1 MKRLLTKCALLLALC
16 AALALPALADSVTD
30 TISVCIGYFGWTE
43 DEYVEKAKFSW
54 QELDDWYGGALDTHE
69 EFYSY
74 SNGGGRTYLV
84 YARGFYIRDLLD
96 YAGVDVN
103 SIASID
109 FFTKDHSNGAYRSFT
124 KYALLDQPRYYFP
137 NLAADPETGEL
148 YAWDGGDDLWV
159 GAYQVEPM
167 LALEDYTEWDTSG
180 FDFESYV
187 DESLFS
193 TGNRFHLFFGQQSP
207 EEAATSSAAKYV
219 YKILVT
225 FSGTP
230 VLSSEEQNLDLI
242 VGSDHALHVTADAED
257 DALTDYVQ
265 QNLQYVSSDPSVVSV
280 DQYGRLH
287 VNAEGDAVITASFG
301 QSSVSVNVHVGS
313 GGASGTGS
321 TSGTGTEPGG
331 EAASGT
337 LDLPKPEEAEAV
349 PVTEPVDARSVYIL
363 SGGAVSTGENGTTA
377 GEGMQDGSV
386 QLVLPEKAAQKTW
399 PVYAALAL
407 SVLPFEARA
416 ASDAWDGTVDISW
429 YDPAKTEYEIDTP
442 AKLAGLAALVNGMA
456 DPTAKK
462 IVGNTAYLVS
472 KKVDN
477 VMLVGVG
484 GERSEAEFE
493 TGWQP
498 AVRNLVLGS
507 GWIYAR
513 RMVGGIVGRVG
524 ETSNGVVIENCGN
537 RADIKNTDSK
547 GVGGIVGSAWGKGTI
562 RSCYNTGSVSTTYTC
577 PAGGILGSNEG
588 MDVYNCYSAGKIDTN
603 GAQYGRGIGGHD
615 TGSYTVAGCWYLS
628 GSDDDPAS
636 NGYYMGTSRR
646 ITVDVTAADQKTL
659 QSEAVLTA
667 LNTNGAVFA
676 QDAAGK
682 NDGYPILWFENGQK
696 GTDCQLTQASAAN
709 GAFTVSQTGAVR
721 FGTSVSLA
729 AQPAAGYRL
738 AYFTANGS
746 QILGDYYTV
755 TGDTEL
761 AAVFQKVKTA
771 SVTVPEYGAF
781 YLAAART
788 GYQLTADGME
798 YVEREALHTGDT
810 VLEGNILTLQTH
822 SYADAIPADG
832 ALEYREGY
840 QFSVSGAE
848 KNADGTYTVTGSGP
862 VVLRA

>member
-54 QELDDWYGGALDTHE
+54 QELDDWYGG
-69 EFYSY
+69 
-74 SNGGGRTYLV
+74 
-84 YARGFYIRDLLD
+84 
-96 YAGVDVN
+96 
-103 SIASID
+103 
-109 FFTKDHSNGAYRSFT
+109 
-124 KYALLDQPRYYFP
+124 
-137 NLAADPETGEL
+137 
-148 YAWDGGDDLWV
+148 DDLWV

-207 EEAATSSAAKYV
+207 EETAASSAAKYV

-462 IVGNTAYLVS
+462 IVGNMAYLVS

-524 ETSNGVVIENCGN
+524 ETSNGVIIENCGN

-547 GVGGIVGSAWGKGTI
+547 GVCGT
-562 RSCYNTGSVSTTYTC
+562 T
-577 PAGGILGSNEG
+577 E
-588 MDVYNCYSAGKIDTN
+588 
-603 GAQYGRGIGGHD
+603 
-615 TGSYTVAGCWYLS
+615 
-628 GSDDDPAS
+628 
-636 NGYYMGTSRR
+636 
-646 ITVDVTAADQKTL
+646 ADFTEEK
-659 QSEAVLTA
+659 
-667 LNTNGAVFA
+667 
-676 QDAAGK
+676 AAGK
-682 NDGYPILWFENGQK
+682 RIPSGVMALIVV
-696 GTDCQLTQASAAN
+696 SAAKAEEKPAEETKT
-709 GAFTVSQTGAVR
+709 GFTDVLDTDWFKADVEKAVESKLMT
-721 FGTSVSLA
+721 GTSATAFSPKGVTTRAMVVATL
-729 AQPAAGYRL
+729 YRL
-738 AYFTANGS
+738 AGSPEVTEKTAFTDVASGSYYEAAVAWAAKNEIASGTSATTFEPNKAVTREQLAKFLFNYAVYQGMDAVTLSENLSSFADHDIVSGYAAPAMQWAVGQGFINGTDGKLLPTGTATRCQFAAILNRFTAAQS
-746 QILGDYYTV
+746 
-755 TGDTEL
+755 
-761 AAVFQKVKTA
+761 AKA
-771 SVTVPEYGAF
+771 
-781 YLAAART
+781 
-788 GYQLTADGME
+788 
-798 YVEREALHTGDT
+798 
-810 VLEGNILTLQTH
+810 
-822 SYADAIPADG
+822 
-832 ALEYREGY
+832 
-840 QFSVSGAE
+840 
-848 KNADGTYTVTGSGP
+848 
-862 VVLRA
+862 

>member
-477 VMLVGVG
+477 VMLVGAG

-547 GVGGIVGSAWGKGTI
+547 GIGGIVGSAWGKGTI

>member
-137 NLAADPETGEL
+137 NLAAAPETGEL
-148 YAWDGGDDLWV
+148 YAWAGGDDLWV

-301 QSSVSVNVHVGS
+301 QSSVSVNVHIGS

-477 VMLVGVG
+477 VMLVGAGGGNVFDTVYTGGIDFDYKTVYLTADLDMGGRKGASGSWTGPNWTPIGGKFPMKPAEAAGDCMTLDTRFNGILDGQGHTIYNLYCNRYAAKGFPYNMAVG
-484 GERSEAEFE
+484 VVGFLGGNADYANGVSGERSEAEFE
-493 TGWQP
+493 TG
-498 AVRNLVLGS
+498 
-507 GWIYAR
+507 
-513 RMVGGIVGRVG
+513 
-524 ETSNGVVIENCGN
+524 
-537 RADIKNTDSK
+537 
-547 GVGGIVGSAWGKGTI
+547 
-562 RSCYNTGSVSTTYTC
+562 
-577 PAGGILGSNEG
+577 
-588 MDVYNCYSAGKIDTN
+588 
-603 GAQYGRGIGGHD
+603 
-615 TGSYTVAGCWYLS
+615 
-628 GSDDDPAS
+628 
-636 NGYYMGTSRR
+636 
-646 ITVDVTAADQKTL
+646 
-659 QSEAVLTA
+659 
-667 LNTNGAVFA
+667 
-676 QDAAGK
+676 
-682 NDGYPILWFENGQK
+682 
-696 GTDCQLTQASAAN
+696 
-709 GAFTVSQTGAVR
+709 
-721 FGTSVSLA
+721 
-729 AQPAAGYRL
+729 
-738 AYFTANGS
+738 
-746 QILGDYYTV
+746 
-755 TGDTEL
+755 
-761 AAVFQKVKTA
+761 
-771 SVTVPEYGAF
+771 
-781 YLAAART
+781 
-788 GYQLTADGME
+788 
-798 YVEREALHTGDT
+798 
-810 VLEGNILTLQTH
+810 
-822 SYADAIPADG
+822 
-832 ALEYREGY
+832 
-840 QFSVSGAE
+840 
-848 KNADGTYTVTGSGP
+848 
-862 VVLRA
+862 

>member
-180 FDFESYV
+180 SDFESYV

-477 VMLVGVG
+477 VMLVGAGGGNVFDTVYTGGIDFAYKTVYLTADLDMGGRKGASGSWTGPNWTPIGGKFPMKPAEAAGDCMTLDTRFNGILDGQGHTIYNLYCNRYAAKGFPYSMAVG
-484 GERSEAEFE
+484 VVGFLGGNADYANGVSGERSEAEFE
-493 TGWQP
+493 TG
-498 AVRNLVLGS
+498 
-507 GWIYAR
+507 
-513 RMVGGIVGRVG
+513 
-524 ETSNGVVIENCGN
+524 
-537 RADIKNTDSK
+537 
-547 GVGGIVGSAWGKGTI
+547 
-562 RSCYNTGSVSTTYTC
+562 
-577 PAGGILGSNEG
+577 
-588 MDVYNCYSAGKIDTN
+588 
-603 GAQYGRGIGGHD
+603 
-615 TGSYTVAGCWYLS
+615 
-628 GSDDDPAS
+628 
-636 NGYYMGTSRR
+636 
-646 ITVDVTAADQKTL
+646 
-659 QSEAVLTA
+659 
-667 LNTNGAVFA
+667 
-676 QDAAGK
+676 
-682 NDGYPILWFENGQK
+682 
-696 GTDCQLTQASAAN
+696 
-709 GAFTVSQTGAVR
+709 
-721 FGTSVSLA
+721 
-729 AQPAAGYRL
+729 
-738 AYFTANGS
+738 
-746 QILGDYYTV
+746 
-755 TGDTEL
+755 
-761 AAVFQKVKTA
+761 
-771 SVTVPEYGAF
+771 
-781 YLAAART
+781 
-788 GYQLTADGME
+788 
-798 YVEREALHTGDT
+798 
-810 VLEGNILTLQTH
+810 
-822 SYADAIPADG
+822 
-832 ALEYREGY
+832 
-840 QFSVSGAE
+840 
-848 KNADGTYTVTGSGP
+848 
-862 VVLRA
+862 

>member
-230 VLSSEEQNLDLI
+230 VLSSEEHNLDLI

-301 QSSVSVNVHVGS
+301 QSSVSTSVHVGS

-477 VMLVGVG
+477 VMLVGVS

-524 ETSNGVVIENCGN
+524 ETSNGVIIENCGN

-547 GVGGIVGSAWGKGTI
+547 GVGGTTEADFTSESATGKRMPSGVMALIVVSAAKAEEKPAEETK
-562 RSCYNTGSVSTTYTC
+562 TGFT
-577 PAGGILGSNEG
+577 
-588 MDVYNCYSAGKIDTN
+588 DVLDTDWFK
-603 GAQYGRGIGGHD
+603 AD
-615 TGSYTVAGCWYLS
+615 VEKAVESKLMT
-628 GSDDDPAS
+628 
-636 NGYYMGTSRR
+636 GTSA
-646 ITVDVTAADQKTL
+646 TTFSPKGVTTRAMVVATL
-659 QSEAVLTA
+659 
-667 LNTNGAVFA
+667 
-676 QDAAGK
+676 
-682 NDGYPILWFENGQK
+682 
-696 GTDCQLTQASAAN
+696 
-709 GAFTVSQTGAVR
+709 
-721 FGTSVSLA
+721 
-729 AQPAAGYRL
+729 YRL
-738 AYFTANGS
+738 AGSPEVTEKAAFTDVASGSYYEAAVAWAAKNEIASGTSATTFEPNKAVTREQLAKFLFNYAVYQGMDAVTLSENLSSFADHDTVSGYAVPAMQWAVGQGFINGTDGKLLPTGTATRCQFAAILNRFTAAQS
-746 QILGDYYTV
+746 
-755 TGDTEL
+755 
-761 AAVFQKVKTA
+761 AKA
-771 SVTVPEYGAF
+771 
-781 YLAAART
+781 
-788 GYQLTADGME
+788 
-798 YVEREALHTGDT
+798 
-810 VLEGNILTLQTH
+810 
-822 SYADAIPADG
+822 
-832 ALEYREGY
+832 
-840 QFSVSGAE
+840 
-848 KNADGTYTVTGSGP
+848 
-862 VVLRA
+862 

>member
-1 MKRLLTKCALLLALC
+1 MKRLLTKC
-16 AALALPALADSVTD
+16 ALALPALADSVTD

-54 QELDDWYGGALDTHE
+54 QELDDWYGG
-69 EFYSY
+69 
-74 SNGGGRTYLV
+74 
-84 YARGFYIRDLLD
+84 
-96 YAGVDVN
+96 
-103 SIASID
+103 
-109 FFTKDHSNGAYRSFT
+109 
-124 KYALLDQPRYYFP
+124 
-137 NLAADPETGEL
+137 
-148 YAWDGGDDLWV
+148 DDLWV

-180 FDFESYV
+180 LDFESYV

-301 QSSVSVNVHVGS
+301 QSSVSISVHVGS

-337 LDLPKPEEAEAV
+337 LDLPKPEEAEAI
-349 PVTEPVDARSVYIL
+349 PVTGPVDARSVYIL

-524 ETSNGVVIENCGN
+524 ETSNGVIIENCGN

-547 GVGGIVGSAWGKGTI
+547 GVCGT
-562 RSCYNTGSVSTTYTC
+562 T
-577 PAGGILGSNEG
+577 E
-588 MDVYNCYSAGKIDTN
+588 
-603 GAQYGRGIGGHD
+603 
-615 TGSYTVAGCWYLS
+615 
-628 GSDDDPAS
+628 
-636 NGYYMGTSRR
+636 
-646 ITVDVTAADQKTL
+646 ADFTEEK
-659 QSEAVLTA
+659 
-667 LNTNGAVFA
+667 
-676 QDAAGK
+676 AAGK
-682 NDGYPILWFENGQK
+682 RMPSGVMALIVV
-696 GTDCQLTQASAAN
+696 SAAKAEEKPAEEKPAEETKT
-709 GAFTVSQTGAVR
+709 GFTDVLDTDWFKADVEKAVESKLMT
-721 FGTSVSLA
+721 GTSATTFSPKGVTTRAMVVATL
-729 AQPAAGYRL
+729 YRL
-738 AYFTANGS
+738 AGSPEVTEKAAFTDVASGSYYEAAVAWAAKNEIASGTSATTFEPNKAVTREQLAKFLFNYAVYQGMDAVTLSENLSSFADHDTVSGYAVPAMQWAVGQGFINGTDGKLLPTGTATRCQFAAILNRFTAAQS
-746 QILGDYYTV
+746 TK
-755 TGDTEL
+755 
-761 AAVFQKVKTA
+761 A
-771 SVTVPEYGAF
+771 
-781 YLAAART
+781 
-788 GYQLTADGME
+788 
-798 YVEREALHTGDT
+798 
-810 VLEGNILTLQTH
+810 
-822 SYADAIPADG
+822 
-832 ALEYREGY
+832 
-840 QFSVSGAE
+840 
-848 KNADGTYTVTGSGP
+848 
-862 VVLRA
+862 

>member
-54 QELDDWYGGALDTHE
+54 QELDDWY
-69 EFYSY
+69 
-74 SNGGGRTYLV
+74 
-84 YARGFYIRDLLD
+84 
-96 YAGVDVN
+96 
-103 SIASID
+103 
-109 FFTKDHSNGAYRSFT
+109 
-124 KYALLDQPRYYFP
+124 
-137 NLAADPETGEL
+137 
-148 YAWDGGDDLWV
+148 GGDDLWV

-301 QSSVSVNVHVGS
+301 QSSVSISVHVGS

-399 PVYAALAL
+399 PVYAALTL

-462 IVGNTAYLVS
+462 IVGNTAHLVS

-477 VMLVGVG
+477 VMLVGVS

-537 RADIKNTDSK
+537 RADIKSTDSK
-547 GVGGIVGSAWGKGTI
+547 GVGG
-562 RSCYNTGSVSTTYTC
+562 TTE
-577 PAGGILGSNEG
+577 A
-588 MDVYNCYSAGKIDTN
+588 DF
-603 GAQYGRGIGGHD
+603 
-615 TGSYTVAGCWYLS
+615 
-628 GSDDDPAS
+628 
-636 NGYYMGTSRR
+636 TSE
-646 ITVDVTAADQKTL
+646 
-659 QSEAVLTA
+659 S
-667 LNTNGAVFA
+667 
-676 QDAAGK
+676 AAGK
-682 NDGYPILWFENGQK
+682 RMPSGVMALIVV
-696 GTDCQLTQASAAN
+696 SAAKAEEKPAEEKPAEETKT
-709 GAFTVSQTGAVR
+709 GFTDVLDTDWFKADVEKAVESKLMT
-721 FGTSVSLA
+721 GTSATTFSPKGVTTRAMVVATL
-729 AQPAAGYRL
+729 YRL
-738 AYFTANGS
+738 AGSPEVTEKAAFTDVASGSYYEAAAAWAAKNEIASGTSATTFGPNKAVTREQLAKFLFNYAVYQGMDAVTLSENLSSFADHDTVSGYAVPAMQWAVGQGFINGTDGKLLPTGTATRCQFAAILNRFTAAQS
-746 QILGDYYTV
+746 
-755 TGDTEL
+755 
-761 AAVFQKVKTA
+761 AKA
-771 SVTVPEYGAF
+771 
-781 YLAAART
+781 
-788 GYQLTADGME
+788 
-798 YVEREALHTGDT
+798 
-810 VLEGNILTLQTH
+810 
-822 SYADAIPADG
+822 
-832 ALEYREGY
+832 
-840 QFSVSGAE
+840 
-848 KNADGTYTVTGSGP
+848 
-862 VVLRA
+862 

>member
-159 GAYQVEPM
+159 SAYQVEPM

>member
-301 QSSVSVNVHVGS
+301 QSSVSVNVHIGS

-477 VMLVGVG
+477 VMLVGVS

-659 QSEAVLTA
+659 QSEAILTA
-667 LNTNGAVFA
+667 LNPNGAVFA

>member
-54 QELDDWYGGALDTHE
+54 QELDDWYGG
-69 EFYSY
+69 
-74 SNGGGRTYLV
+74 
-84 YARGFYIRDLLD
+84 
-96 YAGVDVN
+96 
-103 SIASID
+103 
-109 FFTKDHSNGAYRSFT
+109 
-124 KYALLDQPRYYFP
+124 
-137 NLAADPETGEL
+137 
-148 YAWDGGDDLWV
+148 DDLWV

-167 LALEDYTEWDTSG
+167 LALEDYTEWDTSS
-180 FDFESYV
+180 FDFERYV

-301 QSSVSVNVHVGS
+301 QSSVSINVHVGS

-377 GEGMQDGSV
+377 GEGMQDGIV

-416 ASDAWDGTVDISW
+416 ASDAWGGTVDISW

-442 AKLAGLAALVNGMA
+442 AKLAGLAVLVNGMA

-472 KKVDN
+472 KRVDN
-477 VMLVGVG
+477 VMLVGAG

-498 AVRNLVLGS
+498 AVCNLVLGS

-524 ETSNGVVIENCGN
+524 ETSNGVIIENCGN

-547 GVGGIVGSAWGKGTI
+547 GVCGT
-562 RSCYNTGSVSTTYTC
+562 TE
-577 PAGGILGSNEG
+577 A
-588 MDVYNCYSAGKIDTN
+588 DF
-603 GAQYGRGIGGHD
+603 
-615 TGSYTVAGCWYLS
+615 
-628 GSDDDPAS
+628 
-636 NGYYMGTSRR
+636 TSE
-646 ITVDVTAADQKTL
+646 
-659 QSEAVLTA
+659 S
-667 LNTNGAVFA
+667 
-676 QDAAGK
+676 AAGK
-682 NDGYPILWFENGQK
+682 RMPSGVMALIVV
-696 GTDCQLTQASAAN
+696 SAAKAEEKPAEEKPAEETKT
-709 GAFTVSQTGAVR
+709 GFTDVLDTDWFKADVEKAVESKLMT
-721 FGTSVSLA
+721 GTSATTFSPKGVTTRAMVVVTL
-729 AQPAAGYRL
+729 YRL
-738 AYFTANGS
+738 AGSPEVTEKAAFTDVVSGSYYEAAVAWAAKNEIASGTSATTFEPNKAVTREQLAKFLFNYAVYQGMEAVTLSENLSSFADHDTVSGCAVPAMQWAVGQGFINGTDGKLLPAGTATRCQFAAILNRFTAAQS
-746 QILGDYYTV
+746 
-755 TGDTEL
+755 
-761 AAVFQKVKTA
+761 AKA
-771 SVTVPEYGAF
+771 
-781 YLAAART
+781 
-788 GYQLTADGME
+788 
-798 YVEREALHTGDT
+798 
-810 VLEGNILTLQTH
+810 
-822 SYADAIPADG
+822 
-832 ALEYREGY
+832 
-840 QFSVSGAE
+840 
-848 KNADGTYTVTGSGP
+848 
-862 VVLRA
+862 